1 MLHPFLSK
9 NCTQKSR
16 PSKCG
21 FKQIPKIEEQNNIS
35 INVFGY
41 ENKQRFPLYV
51 SQKVFETTLDLLL
64 IMEDEKQHYVWI
76 KDFNRF
82 MYNQSK
88 HQHRKQFCRYCLQ
101 YFSREEILHKHT
113 PNCIIINGKQ
123 AIEMPKKGNSVK
135 FNNFHKQLPV
145 PFVIY
150 GDFEAI
156 TQKIDSCQPN
166 DKKSYTEKY
175 QKHIDCS
182 FSFKVVCCYDD
193 KFSKP
198 NKLYRG
204 ENAVY
209 KFLEAMLEEV
219 DYCEKTKNEHFN
231 QPMDLTNKDK
241 ENFQAAT
248 KCHICKK
255 DFSEE
260 DKRVRD
266 HCHVT
271 GKYRG
276 AAHNECNRNF
286 RLTHKIPVIFHN
298 LRGYDSHFIMQEIGK
313 FEKDI
318 KVIPNNLEKYMAF
331 FLGKHLKFIDSF
343 QFMSSSLETLV
354 KNVPLSD
361 LKYTSQ
367 EFQDE
372 KLELMKRKGVYPYDY
387 MNSFDKFDDRNLPPK
402 KKFYSLLTDEDI
414 NDEDYKH
421 VQNVWTTFK
430 LESMGQYHDLH
441 LTSDVL
447 MLADVFEKF
456 RMTCLQYYELDPCHY
471 FTSPGLSWDAMLKMI
486 EIKLELMTDIDKFL
500 FIEKGVRGG
509 VSYISKRYAK
519 VNNKYMNN
527 YDSKQPSNYITY
539 LDANNLYGWAM
550 SQNLPTGGF
559 KWLSEKEIDLA
570 NLPKGKGLILEVD
583 LDYPEHLHDSHNGYP
598 LAPEKME
605 IKYHLLSDY
614 CKQLQTQFNIK
625 VEGVKKLIPNLKPKK
640 SYVLYYKNLKQCIE
654 LGLKVTK
661 VHRVLEFNESP
672 WLKKYIDFNTKKRK
686 TAKSDFEKD
695 FFKLMSNSVFG
706 KTIENLRKRVNVTLI
721 NEPEKLLKLCA
732 KPIYV
737 SSKIFNEILVAVHK
751 IKESLILNR
760 PAYVGMCIL
769 DISKTLMYDFHYNYI
784 KEKYGKN
791 AKLLFTDTDS
801 VTYNIKTEDVYKDF
815 WADKDKFDFSGYKET
830 SDFYDLKNKKVI
842 GKMKDETAG
851 VPIVEFVGL
860 RSKMYSYV
868 TNDEKGCKTAKGIKK
883 NVVKN
888 LLKH

>member
-1 MLHPFLSK
+1 ML
-9 NCTQKSR
+9 
-16 PSKCG
+16 
-21 FKQIPKIEEQNNIS
+21 
-35 INVFGY
+35 VY
-41 ENKQRFPLYV
+41 
-51 SQKVFETTLDLLL
+51 
-64 IMEDEKQHYVWI
+64 
-76 KDFNRF
+76 
-82 MYNQSK
+82 
-88 HQHRKQFCRYCLQ
+88 
-101 YFSREEILHKHT
+101 
-113 PNCIIINGKQ
+113 
-123 AIEMPKKGNSVK
+123 A
-135 FNNFHKQLPV
+135 
-145 PFVIY
+145 
-150 GDFEAI
+150 DFEAI

-166 DKKSYTEKY
+166 DEKSYTERY
-175 QKHIDCS
+175 QKHIDCGYS
-182 FSFKVVCCYDD
+182 YKIVCCYDD
-193 KFSKP
+193 KFSRP
-198 NKLYRG
+198 IQLHRG
-204 ENAVY
+204 KNAVY

-219 DYCEKTKNEHFN
+219 DYCEKTKNEHFD
-231 QPMDLTNKDK
+231 QPMDLTNKDE

-276 AAHNECNRNF
+276 AAHNKCNRNF
-286 RLTHKIPVIFHN
+286 RLTQKIPVIFHN

-331 FLGKHLKFIDSF
+331 FLGKHLKFMDSF

-402 KKFYSLLTDEDI
+402 KEFYSLLADEDI

-421 VQNVWTTFK
+421 AQNVWTTFK
-430 LESMGQYHDLH
+430 LESMGQYHDLY
-441 LTSDVL
+441 LKSDVL
-447 MLADVFEKF
+447 LLADVFEKF
-456 RMTCLQYYELDPCHY
+456 RKTCLQYYELDPCHY
-471 FTSPGLSWDAMLKMI
+471 FTSPGLSWDAMLKMT

-519 VNNKYMNN
+519 ANNKYMNN
-527 YDSKQPSNYITY
+527 YDSKQPSKYITY

-583 LDYPEHLHDSHNGYP
+583 LDYPEHLHDSHNDYP

-605 IKYHLLSDY
+605 IKHHLLSDY

-640 SYVLYYKNLKQCIE
+640 SYVLYYKNLKQYIE

-672 WLKKYIDFNTKKRK
+672 WLKKYIDFNTEKQK

-695 FFKLMSNSVFG
+695 FF
-706 KTIENLRKRVNVTLI
+706 
-721 NEPEKLLKLCA
+721 
-732 KPIYV
+732 
-737 SSKIFNEILVAVHK
+737 
-751 IKESLILNR
+751 
-760 PAYVGMCIL
+760 
-769 DISKTLMYDFHYNYI
+769 
-784 KEKYGKN
+784 
-791 AKLLFTDTDS
+791 
-801 VTYNIKTEDVYKDF
+801 
-815 WADKDKFDFSGYKET
+815 
-830 SDFYDLKNKKVI
+830 
-842 GKMKDETAG
+842 
-851 VPIVEFVGL
+851 
-860 RSKMYSYV
+860 
-868 TNDEKGCKTAKGIKK
+868 
-883 NVVKN
+883 
-888 LLKH
+888 